1 MGHRITS
8 VLSALN
14 IARSTYYQWK
24 NWQPSQQETRRNA
37 LKTAIKAV
45 YNTNRGIYGY
55 RRIAAFLRFIL
66 NTEVGDRLVWEL
78 MNEMNLKSRMVRKS
92 YKKPTTTTDTPQK
105 PNLMKKLDDLSGALT
120 TDITYIQL
128 MNRDWVYLATVYDP
142 EKRRVVSY
150 GLSSEMTKEFA
161 TSVVVKALKAN
172 GKPKMIH
179 SDMGSQYTSSL
190 FERTLQDAGIDHSY
204 SRKGHPYDNARIES
218 FHSLIKRELIY
229 HEEYRTIDDVR
240 ASVEWYVNGYNNE
253 RINSRTEWLQG
264 A

>member
-1 MGHRITS
+1 
-8 VLSALN
+8 
-14 IARSTYYQWK
+14 
-24 NWQPSQQETRRNA
+24 
-37 LKTAIKAV
+37 
-45 YNTNRGIYGY
+45 
-55 RRIAAFLRFIL
+55 
-66 NTEVGDRLVWEL
+66 
-78 MNEMNLKSRMVRKS
+78 MNEMSLKSRMVRKS

-105 PNLMKKLDDLSGALT
+105 PNLMKNLDDLSGVLT

-161 TSVVVKALKAN
+161 TSVVVKALRAN
-172 GKPKMIH
+172 GKPKTIH

-190 FERTLQDAGIDHSY
+190 FEGTLQNAGIDHSY

-240 ASVEWYVNGYNNE
+240 ASVEWYVNWYNNE
-253 RINSRTEWLQG
+253 RINSRIEWLQ
-264 A
+264 AS

>member
-8 VLSALN
+8 VLSTLN

-24 NWQPSQQETRRNA
+24 NWQPSQRETRRTA

-66 NTEVGDRLVWEL
+66 KTDVGDRLVWEL
-78 MNEMNLKSRMVRKS
+78 MNELNLKSRMVKKS

-105 PNLMKKLDDLSGALT
+105 PNLMKKLDDLSGVLA

-128 MNRDWVYLATVYDP
+128 MNREWVYLATVYDP

-150 GLSSEMTKEFA
+150 GLSPEM
-161 TSVVVKALKAN
+161 N
-172 GKPKMIH
+172 
-179 SDMGSQYTSSL
+179 Q
-190 FERTLQDAGIDHSY
+190 GIRNIRRS
-204 SRKGHPYDNARIES
+204 
-218 FHSLIKRELIY
+218 
-229 HEEYRTIDDVR
+229 
-240 ASVEWYVNGYNNE
+240 
-253 RINSRTEWLQG
+253 
-264 A
+264 

>member
-24 NWQPSQQETRRNA
+24 NWQPSQRETRRTA

-66 NTEVGDRLVWEL
+66 KTDVGDRLVWEL
-78 MNEMNLKSRMVRKS
+78 MNELNLKSRMVKKS

-105 PNLMKKLDDLSGALT
+105 PNLMKKLDDLSG
-120 TDITYIQL
+120 
-128 MNRDWVYLATVYDP
+128 VLATVYDP

-150 GLSSEMTKEFA
+150 GLIGFRPPRPMSGLLNLDYRHRP
-161 TSVVVKALKAN
+161 VR
-172 GKPKMIH
+172 
-179 SDMGSQYTSSL
+179 QSL
-190 FERTLQDAGIDHSY
+190 
-204 SRKGHPYDNARIES
+204 
-218 FHSLIKRELIY
+218 
-229 HEEYRTIDDVR
+229 
-240 ASVEWYVNGYNNE
+240 
-253 RINSRTEWLQG
+253 
-264 A
+264 

>member
-24 NWQPSQQETRRNA
+24 NWHPSKQETRRNA
-37 LKTAIKAV
+37 LKMAIKAV

-78 MNEMNLKSRMVRKS
+78 MNEMSLKSRMVRKS

-105 PNLMKKLDDLSGALT
+105 PNLMKNLDELSGVLT

-150 GLSSEMTKEFA
+150 GLSSEM
-161 TSVVVKALKAN
+161 
-172 GKPKMIH
+172 
-179 SDMGSQYTSSL
+179 
-190 FERTLQDAGIDHSY
+190 
-204 SRKGHPYDNARIES
+204 
-218 FHSLIKRELIY
+218 
-229 HEEYRTIDDVR
+229 
-240 ASVEWYVNGYNNE
+240 
-253 RINSRTEWLQG
+253 
-264 A
+264 

>member
-24 NWQPSQQETRRNA
+24 NWHPSQQETRRNA

-45 YNTNRGIYGY
+45 YKTNRGIYGY

-78 MNEMNLKSRMVRKS
+78 MNEMSLKSRMVRKS

-105 PNLMKKLDDLSGALT
+105 PNLMKNLDDLSGVLT

-161 TSVVVKALKAN
+161 TSVVVKALRAN

-190 FERTLQDAGIDHSY
+190 FEGTLQNAGIDHSY
-204 SRKGHPYDNARIES
+204 SRTGHPYDNARIES

-240 ASVEWYVNGYNNE
+240 ASVE
-253 RINSRTEWLQG
+253 
-264 A
+264 

>member
-24 NWQPSQQETRRNA
+24 NWQPSQRETRRNA

-66 NTEVGDRLVWEL
+66 KTDVGDRLVWEL
-78 MNEMNLKSRMVRKS
+78 M
-92 YKKPTTTTDTPQK
+92 
-105 PNLMKKLDDLSGALT
+105 KKLDDLSGVLA

-128 MNRDWVYLATVYDP
+128 MNREWVYLATIYDP

-150 GLSSEMTKEFA
+150 GLSPEMTKEFA
-161 TSVVVKALKAN
+161 TSVVVKALIAN
-172 GKPKMIH
+172 SKPKMIH

-190 FERTLQDAGIDHSY
+190 FEGTLQSPGIDHSY

-218 FHSLIKRELIY
+218 FHSLIKREMIY
-229 HEEYRTIDDVR
+229 YEEYRTIDDVR
-240 ASVEWYVNGYNNE
+240 VSVEWYVNWYNNS
-253 RINSRTEWLQG
+253 RINSRTDWLQTS
-264 A
+264 

>member
-24 NWQPSQQETRRNA
+24 NWQPSQRETRRNA

-66 NTEVGDRLVWEL
+66 KTDVGDRLVWEL
-78 MNEMNLKSRMVRKS
+78 M
-92 YKKPTTTTDTPQK
+92 
-105 PNLMKKLDDLSGALT
+105 KKLDDLSGVLA

-128 MNRDWVYLATVYDP
+128 MNREWVYLATVYDP

-150 GLSSEMTKEFA
+150 GLSPEMTKEFA
-161 TSVVVKALKAN
+161 TSVVVKALRAN
-172 GKPKMIH
+172 SKPKMIH

-190 FERTLQDAGIDHSY
+190 FEGTLQSPGIDHSY

-218 FHSLIKRELIY
+218 FHSLIKREMIY

-240 ASVEWYVNGYNNE
+240 VSVEWYVNWYNNS
-253 RINSRTEWLQG
+253 RINSRLSLIHI
-264 A
+264 

>member
-24 NWQPSQQETRRNA
+24 NWQPSQRETRRTA

-66 NTEVGDRLVWEL
+66 KTDVGDRLVWEL
-78 MNEMNLKSRMVRKS
+78 M
-92 YKKPTTTTDTPQK
+92 
-105 PNLMKKLDDLSGALT
+105 KKLDDLSGVLA

-128 MNRDWVYLATVYDP
+128 MNREWVYLATVYDP

-150 GLSSEMTKEFA
+150 GLSPEITKEFA
-161 TSVVVKALKAN
+161 TSVVVKALRAN

-190 FERTLQDAGIDHSY
+190 FEGTLQNSGINHSY

-218 FHSLIKRELIY
+218 FHSLIKREMIY

-240 ASVEWYVNGYNNE
+240 VSVEWYVNWYNNS
-253 RINSRTEWLQG
+253 RINSRTDWLQT